1 MGEYHVQM
9 LPVQREFFDAT
20 DPFVA
25 IVSSRSCGKS
35 WIAMFSSLRDM
46 LEGKNV
52 LYMSQTDGAFYKGPW
67 LHLQNFLGQY
77 GLLDRWSWNSTYK
90 IGTLDLGGGIKS
102 RFNFGSYEV
111 EKSGRGAT
119 ECSTLYL
126 DEFMLSRPNI
136 LATMAPCL
144 RGKDNFGNIIVPKI
158 RAVGTPDMSSMW
170 QIMVVEH
177 EKYGIRLLRTK
188 MSENV
193 FMTDQQRDTMASVIF
208 DEKLRRQEIEGE
220 IIVGED
226 STSLI
231 SLSEFLESAPLFP
244 DDRVFAGLDMAHTG
258 QRDSHSFAA
267 VKGSRLLALH
277 EFGISSS
284 EDVAAYIRRFNA
296 KYPIHHLDMD
306 LAWSESVYDQ
316 LKYEIPCTQV
326 SFANS
331 APKDYTL
338 QYANIRAYG
347 YFKMAKVL
355 KSTLFLDP
363 SSEFVD
369 PSAIP
374 EFKKE
379 ICNTHF
385 VMDRLGRLLI
395 EPKDDIRMRIGR
407 SPDPADSLMLALLE
421 RPERIDP
428 PMNVGAVS
436 AVTDDEIRAI
446 MEDD

>member
-1 MGEYHVQM
+1 MAEFHVQM
-9 LPVQREFFDAT
+9 LPVQREFFEAT
-20 DPFVA
+20 DDFVA

-35 WIAMFSSLRDM
+35 WIAMFGSLRDM

-52 LYMSQTDGAFYKGPW
+52 IYMAQTDGAFYKGPW
-67 LHLQNFLGQY
+67 LHLQNFLNQY
-77 GLLDRWSWNSTYK
+77 GLMDRWSWNSTYK
-90 IGTLDLGGGIKS
+90 IGTLDLGGGIKP
-102 RFNFGSYEV
+102 RFYYGSYEN

-119 ECSTLYL
+119 ECSTLTL
-126 DEFMLSRPNI
+126 DEFMLSKPNI

-144 RGKDNFGNIIVPKI
+144 RGKDNFGNVIVPKI

-170 QIMVVEH
+170 QLMVVEP

-193 FMTDQQRDTMASVIF
+193 FMTDRQREVMASAIF

-231 SLSEFLESAPLFP
+231 SLGEFVDSVPLFP
-244 DDRVFAGLDMAHTG
+244 DDGVYAGLDMAHTG
-258 QRDSHSFAA
+258 QRDSHVFAA
-267 VKGSRLLALH
+267 VKGPRLLALH

-284 EDVAAYIRRFNA
+284 EDVAAYIRKFNSE
-296 KYPIHHLDMD
+296 HHIRHLAMD

-316 LKYEIPCTQV
+316 LKYEIPCDQV
-326 SFANS
+326 PFAQG
-331 APKDYTL
+331 APGEQSL
-338 QYANIRAYG
+338 RYANIRAYG
-347 YFKMAKVL
+347 YFRMARIL
-355 KSTLFLDP
+355 KSSLYLGEQSPYID
-363 SSEFVD
+363 SG
-369 PSAIP
+369 ILP

-385 VMDRLGRLLI
+385 LMDRLGRLLI
-395 EPKDDIRMRIGR
+395 EPKEDIRMRIGR
-407 SPDPADSLMLALLE
+407 SPDPADALMLALLD
-421 RPERIDP
+421 RPERIDV
-428 PMNVGAVS
+428 PMNPLPAFSVS
-436 AVTDDEIRAI
+436 ADDIRAI